1 MIHRDVTTGNFLVRP
16 LQWWAESAL
25 PGSNRVKV
33 PENLGSTAV
42 APAAPVDTS
51 LIQEKLEKSL
61 AFKDEGNNLYKAK
74 EYKKAM
80 RKYHNAILYLKGIN
94 NDLHGSSVDPN
105 SEKKITEEME
115 QECIKASISVYNN
128 LAACI
133 LATVKEN
140 STSNAEKEHEKVVQ
154 YTDIVLELDE
164 ENDKA
169 LYRKAQALKLLR
181 DISGAQETFEKLK
194 SAKAK
199 KGQNVPKDVTT
210 GIKDCQEALKDYDK
224 KEKSMYQN
232 MFTN

>member
-1 MIHRDVTTGNFLVRP
+1 LTFEVLLNRNLNVSNSVATSVDLKI
-16 LQWWAESAL
+16 ESN
-25 PGSNRVKV
+25 SNEIEKM
-33 PENLGSTAV
+33 
-42 APAAPVDTS
+42 
-51 LIQEKLEKSL
+51 IQEKLEKSL

-80 RKYHNAILYLKGIN
+80 RKYHNAILYLKGID
-94 NDLHGSSVDPN
+94 NDLHGTPAFLQVASVDPN

-115 QECIKASISVYNN
+115 QECIKANISVYNN

-133 LATVKEN
+133 LANVRDN
-140 STSNAEKEHEKVVQ
+140 STGNAEKEYEKVVK

-181 DISGAQETFEKLK
+181 DFSGARETFEKLK
-194 SAKAK
+194 SAQAK
-199 KGQNVPKDVTT
+199 KGQNVPKDVIT